1 MHIHPH
7 PHTHIQILYYTHTN
21 RKCSHT
27 LTYSVLL
34 IYSIFDINIKN
45 CFLNHH
51 MNIIYTKKYLFY
63 LLLCCATMSIPSV
76 SYHWVVS
83 YAFSLEKYQ
92 IFFFFTHY
100 IGLQCLFLVF
110 ASGPGS
116 SETSL
121 RGIGKS
127 PSMHKAERLDNERLY
142 YTYTALSS
150 TASCSNKVHLNGLR
164 YASYIP
170 IVLQFKIYAS
180 PH

>member
-1 MHIHPH
+1 MLLKSPHEYHIHKK
-7 PHTHIQILYYTHTN
+7 IFILSFIVLCHHEYPL
-21 RKCSHT
+21 CLISLSGLICL
-27 LTYSVLL
+27 LTGK
-34 IYSIFDINIKN
+34 NIW
-45 CFLNHH
+45 
-51 MNIIYTKKYLFY
+51 LF
-63 LLLCCATMSIPSV
+63 
-76 SYHWVVS
+76 
-83 YAFSLEKYQ
+83 
-92 IFFFFTHY
+92 FFFFTHY